1 MCIYLHVE
9 NTMSWLNTTG
19 IEIKLDRLEEENR
32 DLKQKIISD
41 QAKIEQLEELVSILE
56 EKKEEEQKK
65 WKTVRNKRFKSKS
78 RILNWQVVQYFRK
91 YH

>member
-56 EKKEEEQKK
+56 EKKEEQKK
-65 WKTVRNKRFKSKS
+65 KMENCQKQK
-78 RILNWQVVQYFRK
+78 I
-91 YH
+91 